1 METKKVYSL
10 GSKVIDAGNFFYYFE
25 NDVKKS
31 FKQIKEEIELDKP
44 ENYMISS
51 VEVIE
56 IINRII
62 GKRLQ

>member
-10 GSKVIDAGNFFYYFE
+10 ASKVIDGGNFFYYFE
-25 NDVKKS
+25 NDVKKC
-31 FKQIKEEIELDKP
+31 FNQIKKEIEFEKP
-44 ENYMISS
+44 KNYMISS
-51 VEVIE
+51 MEVIE